1 MCGRYTVTPNLSR
14 LLAGLDLEDLEAP
27 ETQEPVVERFNVAP
41 TQEVL
46 TVVAGRDGGRRAEA
60 MRWGLI
66 PYWSRDPR
74 REPLRINAR
83 VESLTERAAFR
94 GLVGDHRSRCL
105 VLADGW
111 YEWLKAEDP
120 RQPRRPVRFTLPGGR
135 PFAFPGLWNTW
146 KSPDGDRLAS
156 CTIITGPANRI
167 GAPIHDR
174 MPLVLPSPAE
184 RAAWL
189 DPALDAEGVAPLLR
203 PLADELT
210 EVRPASRRVNAATY
224 DAPDCL
230 DPDADDGP
238 EDDAQLTLA
247 I

>member
-1 MCGRYTVTPNLSR
+1 MCGRYTVTPTLSQ
-14 LLAGLDLEDLEAP
+14 LLAGLDLDTLEVP
-27 ETQEPVVERFNVAP
+27 ESSEPVVQRFNVAP

-46 TVVAGRDGGRRAEA
+46 TVVNRDGPQARV

-66 PYWSRDPR
+66 PYWSRNPKK
-74 REPLRINAR
+74 EPLRINAR
-83 VESLTERAAFR
+83 SESLTERPAFK
-94 GLVGDHRSRCL
+94 GLIGDSRSRCL

-120 RQPRRPVRFTLPGGR
+120 KQPRRPVHFALTEDRR
-135 PFAFPGLWNTW
+135 PFAFAGLWNTW
-146 KSPDGDRLAS
+146 KSADGERLQS

-167 GAPIHDR
+167 GLPIHDR
-174 MPLVLPSPAE
+174 MPVVLPTKAE
-184 RAAWL
+184 QTAWL
-189 DPALDAEGVAPLLR
+189 DSGLDAEGVAPLLG

-210 EVRPASRRVNAATY
+210 AVHPASKRVNAATY

-230 DPDADDGP
+230 DPD
-238 EDDAQLTLA
+238 EDDEEEETQLTLT